1 MRESK
6 GESERLRFLGESEGK
21 RLIPFSAR
29 KRYKKCKISPVSG
42 TNARFCIF
50 GACFILIKSPRKSHC
65 KGLDL
70 YTIHL
75 DIRLIIFA
83 PSIYTIISPLPISCR
98 DPVRLSG
105 VVQYRS
111 GAPGVLRACAPYMV
125 GLFDC
130 RAAIEAAGKFFGFFD
145 FWT

>member
-6 GESERLRFLGESEGK
+6 GESERLRFLEESEGK
-21 RLIPFSAR
+21 RLIPFSTR

-50 GACFILIKSPRKSHC
+50 GACFILLKSRKTHC

-75 DIRLIIFA
+75 DIRLIVFA
-83 PSIYTIISPLPISCR
+83 PPIC
-98 DPVRLSG
+98 
-105 VVQYRS
+105 
-111 GAPGVLRACAPYMV
+111 
-125 GLFDC
+125 
-130 RAAIEAAGKFFGFFD
+130 I
-145 FWT
+145 T